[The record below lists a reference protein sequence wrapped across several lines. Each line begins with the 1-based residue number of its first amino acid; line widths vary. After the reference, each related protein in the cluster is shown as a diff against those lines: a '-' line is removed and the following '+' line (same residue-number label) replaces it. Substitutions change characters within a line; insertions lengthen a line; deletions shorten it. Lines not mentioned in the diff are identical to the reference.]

1 MKKILALLLV
11 LGMATMAQATVVDIK
26 KAELGDMGHAGTSG
40 DPLAIGEKIQL
51 RLELGHNPYSGYPSY
66 DGYYLYSMDLK
77 LSVTGNGSLGAPMTY
92 QTKEPFDLI
101 SVDIQQNA
109 DFGVFPSGADM
120 KDLFHT
126 YGIDRLLYG
135 STSGIS
141 GALPGSGGTGGGPA
155 YTVLVWDFW
164 LECTGEGPVVL
175 DLDIYQ
181 PEKGEY
187 CLYTDVTNA
196 AGYPKEGGFGI
207 TYPFTCDDLGDLTIY
222 QIPEPMTIA
231 LLGLG
236 GIGLLSRRRRR
247 A

>member
-26 KAELGDMGHAGTSG
+26 KADFGDMGHAGTAL
-40 DPLAIGEKIQL
+40 DPLAIGETIQL
-51 RLELGHNPYSGYPSY
+51 RLELGHNPYTGYPSY

-92 QTKEPFDLI
+92 QAKEPYDLI
-101 SVDIQQNA
+101 SVDMQQHA
-109 DFGVFPSGADM
+109 GFGVFPDGTAM

-126 YGIDRLLYG
+126 NGIDRLLYG
-135 STSGIS
+135 STAGIS
-141 GALPGSGGTGGGPA
+141 GANAGSGGGPA
-155 YTVLVWDFW
+155 YTDLVWDFW
-164 LECTGEGPVVL
+164 LECTGIGPVVL

-181 PEKGEY
+181 PDKGEY
-187 CLYTDVTNA
+187 SLFTDVTNA
-196 AGYPKEGGFGI
+196 KGYPQEGGFGI
-207 TYPFTCDDLGDLTIY
+207 TYPFTDACLGDLTIY